1 MTEHRARR
9 NELKAF
15 LRARRAAISPEESGL
30 PRSKRRLTPGLRRE
44 ELAVIANVGVTW
56 YTWLEQGRDINVSPD
71 TLHRI
76 ARALRLSAS
85 DENYLLSLAGISP
98 PRAAERGPVRPPN
111 VQLVLDGFSTGS
123 ALLLDAMANVL
134 AFNPIAD
141 VVFTFGAYDG
151 PFANNHI
158 WRAFMDP
165 ARRQLYVL
173 TEEVLRNFIGVFRT
187 LSAGVVGDPQFDA
200 MIAALIEGSPD
211 FRRLWNQQ
219 QTEPLAADLPLR
231 VRHPTLGPMNLCSI
245 RLLMPHFPGTLLLL
259 APADAEAQ
267 RAMAYAA
274 ELASKARQSSHR

>member
-1 MTEHRARR
+1 M
-9 NELKAF
+9 
-15 LRARRAAISPEESGL
+15 

-123 ALLLDAMANVL
+123 GSCSMQWPMCSPSTRLPTWCLRSALTTDRSRT
-134 AFNPIAD
+134 I
-141 VVFTFGAYDG
+141 TSGARSW
-151 PFANNHI
+151 I
-158 WRAFMDP
+158 QP
-165 ARRQLYVL
+165 ARAAYVL

-200 MIAALIEGSPD
+200 MIAALIEGVAR

-219 QTEPLAADLPLR
+219 QTSLWRRTFRCA
-231 VRHPTLGPMNLCSI
+231 
-245 RLLMPHFPGTLLLL
+245 
-259 APADAEAQ
+259 
-267 RAMAYAA
+267 
-274 ELASKARQSSHR
+274 